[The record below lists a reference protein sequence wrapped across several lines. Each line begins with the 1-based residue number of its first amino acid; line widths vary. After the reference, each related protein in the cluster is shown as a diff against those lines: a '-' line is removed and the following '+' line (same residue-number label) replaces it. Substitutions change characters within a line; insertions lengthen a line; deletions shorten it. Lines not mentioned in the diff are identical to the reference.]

1 MQIITCENKLD
12 GLYVIATELSVNEI
26 KLQKETNVV
35 QQNNSKLQQGVQ
47 QLVMQISRLRTEN
60 EKYVAKYYELV
71 NEK

>member
-12 GLYVIATELSVNEI
+12 GVYVIATEFSVNEI
-26 KLQKETNVV
+26 ELQKETNVV

-60 EKYVAKYYELV
+60 EKYVGKYYELV

>member
-47 QLVMQISRLRTEN
+47 QLAMQISRFRTEN

>member
-1 MQIITCENKLD
+1 LQIITCENKLD

-47 QLVMQISRLRTEN
+47 QLAMQISRFRTEN

>member
-47 QLVMQISRLRTEN
+47 QLAMQISRLRTEN
-60 EKYVAKYYELV
+60 EKYVANYYELV

>member
-1 MQIITCENKLD
+1 LQIITCENKLD

-47 QLVMQISRLRTEN
+47 QLAMQISRLRTEN
-60 EKYVAKYYELV
+60 EKYVANYYELV

>member
-1 MQIITCENKLD
+1 M
-12 GLYVIATELSVNEI
+12 YVIATEFSVNEI
-26 KLQKETNVV
+26 ELQKETNVV

-60 EKYVAKYYELV
+60 EKYVGKYYELV

>member
-12 GLYVIATELSVNEI
+12 GLYVIATEFSVNEI
-26 KLQKETNVV
+26 ELQKETNVV
-35 QQNNSKLQQGVQ
+35 QQNNSKLQQDVQ

-60 EKYVAKYYELV
+60 EKYVGKYYELV

>member
-1 MQIITCENKLD
+1 MQIITYENKLD

-26 KLQKETNVV
+26 KLQKETNVI

-47 QLVMQISRLRTEN
+47 QLAMQISRFRTEN
-60 EKYVAKYYELV
+60 EKYMAKYYELV

>member
-1 MQIITCENKLD
+1 LQIITCENKLD

-47 QLVMQISRLRTEN
+47 QLAMQISRLRTEN
-60 EKYVAKYYELV
+60 EKYVANYYELV
-71 NEK
+71 N

>member
-1 MQIITCENKLD
+1 MVWNT
-12 GLYVIATELSVNEI
+12 ATKMCI
-26 KLQKETNVV
+26 
-35 QQNNSKLQQGVQ
+35 KLQQGVQ